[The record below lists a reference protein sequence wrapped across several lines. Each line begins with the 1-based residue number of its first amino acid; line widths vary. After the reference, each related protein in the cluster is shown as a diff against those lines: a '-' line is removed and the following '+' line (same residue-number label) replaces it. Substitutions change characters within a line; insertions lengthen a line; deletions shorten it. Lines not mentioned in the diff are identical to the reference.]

1 MRPIPLI
8 YPQARVCLDRHES
21 VIRYSPEAEEIDLPE
36 VERPPE
42 GEPLLFIFG
51 KKGPKQQLFADC
63 RDQLAP
69 AHVVSAQ
76 RGEQLIAIV
85 LAVQLS

>member
-8 YPQARVCLDRHES
+8 HPQARVCLDRHEY
-21 VIRYSPEAEEIDLPE
+21 VIRYSPEAHQIDLPE
-36 VERPPE
+36 APTPPE

-51 KKGPKQQLFADC
+51 KKGPKQQLFADR

-69 AHVVSAQ
+69 AHMIRAQ
-76 RGEQLIAIV
+76 RRQ
-85 LAVQLS
+85 